1 MPDTC
6 SFQGLS
12 EVHDPGQPAVPKKGN
27 DSIMVDGDAATRL
40 ASVLC
45 QIDDLR
51 RLNKRIE
58 LDNLGL
64 VAHNRELRARVAR
77 FEAQV
82 THLGAHNQTLQARV
96 GSQRYRLIDRVY
108 GITQR
113 VPLLTRV
120 SKFLLLKG
128 WGTARR
134 VRSLARCLKASVARV
149 WHDHHLE

>member
-1 MPDTC
+1 MPETC
-6 SFQGLS
+6 SLQGLS
-12 EVHDPGQPAVPKKGN
+12 EVHDPGQPAVLKKGN
-27 DSIMVDGDAATRL
+27 DSILVDGDAATRL
-40 ASVLC
+40 DSVLC
-45 QIDDLR
+45 QIDELR

-82 THLGAHNQTLQARV
+82 AHLEAHNQELQACM

-108 GITQR
+108 RITQR

-120 SKFLLLKG
+120 SKFLLLKA
-128 WGTARR
+128 WKTSSRL
-134 VRSLARCLKASVARV
+134 RSWLAV
-149 WHDHHLE
+149 